1 MEQKTQFNSYSNIIK
16 NLDFSRIKDSNS
28 IPKELELDRD
38 GQVSIH
44 YIPFDYVNPKAKVVL
59 VGITPGFTQ
68 TVRRPPNF
76 Q

>member
-38 GQVSIH
+38 GQVSI
-44 YIPFDYVNPKAKVVL
+44 
-59 VGITPGFTQ
+59 
-68 TVRRPPNF
+68 RRPPNF